1 MNHTFVIEI
10 DSGLHANP
18 NGCKKT
24 ASLRVEPQYRIGE
37 SGCPGETLRGPVCI
51 LFADRGGSG
60 VLDYIVS
67 GLRAVDVCLASV
79 LRVVVLVTS
88 VVGGST
94 SSFNQS
100 YSEPP
105 NRTTYGGFALISP
118 HSNPTEVAHPLT
130 PLLTADSNRS
140 RV

>member
-1 MNHTFVIEI
+1 VASMRTQT
-10 DSGLHANP
+10 GA
-18 NGCKKT
+18 KKP

-37 SGCPGETLRGPVCI
+37 SGCPGEILRETIFIP
-51 LFADRGGSG
+51 FADRVISG
-60 VLDYIVS
+60 FLYCAVS
-67 GLRAVDVCLASV
+67 CPRAVDVCLASV

-88 VVGGST
+88 VVGSST